1 MKRRFDG
8 LTIVETEY
16 LEELEATARSIKYIP
31 DIAPIAYQDIV
42 NIDTYKES
50 FVRYLENARVSVA
63 RQRST
68 DSGNEAQ
75 LLGALHI
82 LSKLV
87 SDVTNISKT
96 RESYENKKEEE
107 KQTKEDS

>member
-16 LEELEATARSIKYIP
+16 LEELEAVQRSVKYVP
-31 DIAPIAYQDIV
+31 EIAPISYQDIV

-50 FVRYLENARVSVA
+50 FIKYLENARVSVA

-68 DSGNEAQ
+68 ESGNETQ

-82 LSKLV
+82 L
-87 SDVTNISKT
+87 
-96 RESYENKKEEE
+96 
-107 KQTKEDS
+107 